1 MVRIG
6 HQAAGVEGTMCC
18 QRLRG
23 MVDWCRGGEEKR
35 ISLSGQVREG
45 EVWDGDV
52 DRGEGKMERAIGT

>member
-1 MVRIG
+1 
-6 HQAAGVEGTMCC
+6 
-18 QRLRG
+18 